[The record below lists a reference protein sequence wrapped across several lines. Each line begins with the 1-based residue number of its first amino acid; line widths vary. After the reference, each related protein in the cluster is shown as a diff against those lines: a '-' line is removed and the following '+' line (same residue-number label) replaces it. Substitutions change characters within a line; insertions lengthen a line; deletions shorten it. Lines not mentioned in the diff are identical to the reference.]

1 MKSFTKP
8 QEILNMS
15 RYKVLEDLEK
25 YQDFLYSSGKKVDP
39 LSEHDTLDKAVE
51 SVFADMKDAWSI
63 VYEATV
69 NVFCEYDNYSG
80 DLIYH
85 EIHLGT
91 AKTYEDA
98 MSKLPEWIKEFK
110 CGSNEFD
117 EWGDE
122 GNLEINIRDNAES
135 ESIKWSRYILDTQ
148 TNEVIDDCDVYNT
161 YLYDMMP
168 PIELPNGVNSND
180 S

>member
-1 MKSFTKP
+1 
-8 QEILNMS
+8 MS
-15 RYKVLEDLEK
+15 RYKVLDNLEK
-25 YQDFLYSSGKKVDP
+25 YQESLHSGGEKVNP

-91 AKTYEDA
+91 AKTYDDA

-110 CGSNEFD
+110 SGSNEFD

-122 GNLEINIRDNAES
+122 CNLEINIRGFDLPSKGKRPLLCA
-135 ESIKWSRYILDTQ
+135 SINSLKL
-148 TNEVIDDCDVYNT
+148 NT
-161 YLYDMMP
+161 FFKNKANKARI
-168 PIELPNGVNSND
+168 IEGF
-180 S
+180 